1 MTVHLISFRRFFAMP
16 SICPLILGVLCLFG
30 RSVPSQAA
38 DKTLPPGKGDTVP
51 PVTWQSLDGKPV
63 ELAALLKQGPVV
75 LVVLRGFPGYQCPIC
90 NRQVGELIQ
99 RADDFRDAGATVVC
113 VYPGPAPGLA
123 ARAKEFLGDKTIP
136 DHFRLVLDPD
146 LKFTT
151 EFGLR
156 WDAPRETAYPSTFV
170 IGKDGK
176 VVWSLVSRE
185 HGGRSKPVEILRALK
200 D

>member
-1 MTVHLISFRRFFAMP
+1 MQSGFR
-16 SICPLILGVLCLFG
+16 LLLGSLCLFG
-30 RSVPSQAA
+30 AIAPSQAA
-38 DKTLPPGKGDTVP
+38 DRMTPPEKGDLVP

-63 ELAALLKQGPVV
+63 ELAALVKQGPVV

-90 NRQVGELIQ
+90 NRQVGELLQ

-123 ARAKEFLGDKTIP
+123 ARAKEFLDDKTIP

-170 IGKDGK
+170 IGKNGK
-176 VVWSLVSRE
+176 VAWSLVSRE
-185 HGGRSKPVEILRALK
+185 HGGRSKPDEILRALK